1 MKLIIMIPCL
11 NEEETLPLVL
21 KTLPKKI
28 DGVDDIE
35 VLLIDDGCTDNT
47 IKVAKK
53 YGVKYFLIHSKN
65 QGLSR
70 SFRNGLNKCL
80 EMGADIIVLTEGD
93 NQYPS
98 DKIPDLI
105 QPILRGEAD
114 TVIADRQ
121 TNKID
126 HFSTSKKILQKVGTA
141 VLNIAAGTE
150 VPDAISGF
158 RAYTRQ
164 AAMQLNPVADYS
176 WATETTIQA
185 AHKGHKIAIIP
196 IETGP
201 KLRESRQFKSSW
213 EHVRKS
219 SITILRAF
227 IMYKPY
233 AVFFTLGTVLLLI
246 GLIPFVNFL
255 ILTFIEK
262 NAFGPHHLQS
272 LLLGTVLL
280 ITSFISFTLGVI
292 ADLIRINRSISEN
305 ILELTKRN
313 LYDTNNKSSYK
324 TKN

>member
-21 KTLPKKI
+21 KTIPKKI
-28 DGVDDIE
+28 KGIDKIDI
-35 VLLIDDGCTDNT
+35 LLIDDGCTDNT
-47 IKVAKK
+47 IQVAKK
-53 YGVKYFLIHSKN
+53 YDVKHFLVHTKN

-70 SFRNGLNKCL
+70 SFRHGLNKCL

-105 QPILRGEAD
+105 KPIINGEAD

-121 TNKID
+121 TNKIQ
-126 HFSTSKKILQKVGTA
+126 HFSLSKKILQKVGTA
-141 VLNIAAGTE
+141 VLNIAAGTN

-158 RAYTRQ
+158 RAYSRN
-164 AAMQLNPVADYS
+164 AAMQLNPIADYS

-185 AHKGHKIAIIP
+185 SHKGHKIAIIP
-196 IETGP
+196 VNTGP
-201 KLRESRQFKSSW
+201 KLRESRQFKSNW
-213 EHVRKS
+213 EHVKKS

-233 AVFFTLGTVLLLI
+233 TVFFSLGGILLLV
-246 GLIPFVNFL
+246 GLVPFVNFL

-262 NAFGPHHLQS
+262 NPFGAHHIQS

-280 ITSFISFTLGVI
+280 IAAFISFTLGVI
-292 ADLIRINRSISEN
+292 ADLIRINRLINEET
-305 ILELTKRN
+305 LELTKRI
-313 LYDTNNKSSYK
+313 LYDKKRES
-324 TKN
+324 